1 MLTIYALDL
10 SSPALKVLY
19 VANALGLKYE
29 KKGVNLGEGE
39 GQKPEYLAIHP
50 AGKVPAIV
58 DGDFKLFESNAIIKY
73 LARTKKSDLYPE
85 DPKQQA
91 VIDQWIDFVS
101 LHIQNGVGRVLWNKI
116 FAPKL
121 GKEVDENSMKCGY
134 EFLSRYLPIVN
145 QQLGKSKYLA
155 GEKLSLADFTLLAH
169 IDPLE
174 AIEVDINQYP
184 NVVKWRESLRTKDF
198 YQKVHKFYGEAM
210 MAKQ

>member
-19 VANALGLKYE
+19 VANALGLQYE

-50 AGKVPAIV
+50 AGKVPAII

-73 LARTKKSDLYPE
+73 FARKKKSDLYP
-85 DPKQQA
+85 DDLKQQA

-101 LHIQNGVGRVLWNKI
+101 LHIQNGVGRVLWNKV

-134 EFLSRYLPIVN
+134 EFLNRYLPVVD
-145 QQLGKSKYLA
+145 QKLGQSKFLA
-155 GEKLSLADFTLLAH
+155 GDKLSLADFVLLAH
-169 IDPLE
+169 VDPLE
-174 AIEVDINQYP
+174 VIEVDVKKYANLA
-184 NVVKWRESLRTKDF
+184 KWREGLKMKDF
-198 YQKVHKFYGEAM
+198 YQKVHRFYGEAM